1 MAYRTVKT
9 ASETEYTV
17 NKSRFI
23 GRCIPVE
30 TEEEALSELA
40 AIRKK
45 HWDATHNCYAYV
57 IGKAGAD
64 AASTVM
70 RFSDDGE
77 PGGTAGMPMLNVLR
91 QKGITNVLVVSTRY
105 FGGILLGAGGLVR
118 AYSKSAAMA
127 VDASGIVSVVDGVI
141 IKIAMDY
148 SRYGSLDT
156 FLQRKKAEPESL
168 MDIRGT
174 VFTDLVTVEVG
185 IRAEEAERFIADIV
199 ELTDGRVTPE
209 ITARCELKI

>member
-30 TEEEALSELA
+30 TEEEAVLELA

-141 IKIAMDY
+141 IKIAADY
-148 SRYGSLDT
+148 SRYGLLDT

-174 VFTDLVTVEVG
+174 EFTDLVTVEVG

>member
-141 IKIAMDY
+141 IKITMDY

-174 VFTDLVTVEVG
+174 EFTDLVTVEVG